1 MGAKTEALRISI
13 GVVVPGGKMSEA
25 ENLNPPARLP
35 HILSETARLNF
46 TTASDMLTGCLLRT
60 LAATKPAGN
69 LLELGTGTG
78 VATAWMLNGMDAE
91 ARLVSVEIDEA
102 NLKVAKKFLSDDLRV
117 TFVHTDGGE
126 WLRRADPDQF
136 DLIFADSWPG
146 KYTHLDEALRSL
158 KRGGLYVVDDML
170 TQPNW
175 PDGHAQRVDE
185 LISILENRQDLTI
198 TKLNWSTG
206 VIIGTKI

>member
-1 MGAKTEALRISI
+1 MNDTENIKL
-13 GVVVPGGKMSEA
+13 
-25 ENLNPPARLP
+25 PPRLP
-35 HILSETARLNF
+35 QIMSETARLNF
-46 TTASDMLTGCLLRT
+46 TMASDLLTGCLLRT
-60 LAATKPAGN
+60 LVRTKPAGN

-78 VATAWMLNGMDAE
+78 VATAWIIDGMDTE

-102 NLKVAKKFLSDDLRV
+102 NLEVAKQFLGDDLRV
-117 TFVHTDGGE
+117 TFTHADGGE
-126 WLRRADPDQF
+126 WLRRAEPDQF

-170 TQPNW
+170 PQPNW
-175 PDGHAQRVDE
+175 PDGHAQRADE
-185 LISILENRQDLTI
+185 LISVLENRDDLII

-206 VIIGTKI
+206 VIIGTKTGKCRTII